1 MRNRHDLGKAA
12 DDVYAEL
19 RNDLALGLHLALRDQ
34 EAQPTT
40 DLWADSAEQLF
51 ALSESLIKWA
61 NSLKDLSLEGEAM
74 MMKEVYD
81 SLQKTKH

>member
-1 MRNRHDLGKAA
+1 MRDRRDLGMAA
-12 DDVYAEL
+12 DDVYSDL
-19 RNDLALGLHLALRDQ
+19 RKDLALGLDLAIESQ

-40 DLWADSAEQLF
+40 DLWCDSAENLF
-51 ALSESLIKWA
+51 ALIQALVIYA

-81 SLQKTKH
+81 SLQTKH